1 MAIEKYLED
10 LETEEFEAR
19 QVLGLVKTKIREYLS
34 QFPRISVYTLDDLV
48 SLQDGIYAIN
58 APAEKVRIVERI
70 RSGSKSSFVVLKS
83 GEKKGLEE
91 YFTEDEIDSMRL
103 I

>member
-19 QVLGLVKTKIREYLS
+19 QVLGSVKTKIREYLS
-34 QFPRISVYTLDDLV
+34 QFPRINVYTLDDLA

-58 APAEKVRIVERI
+58 APAEKVR
-70 RSGSKSSFVVLKS
+70 L
-83 GEKKGLEE
+83 
-91 YFTEDEIDSMRL
+91 
-103 I
+103 